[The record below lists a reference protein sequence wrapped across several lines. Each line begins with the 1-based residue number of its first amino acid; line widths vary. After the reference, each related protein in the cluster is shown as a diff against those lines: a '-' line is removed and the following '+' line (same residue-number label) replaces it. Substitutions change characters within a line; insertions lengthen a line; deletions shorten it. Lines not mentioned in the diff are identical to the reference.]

1 MKPSGARAFAYARA
15 RAWKSRLLT
24 RDELLPL
31 LAVADAERIRR
42 SIEPPFAK
50 LMRLYHLWQTPL
62 TQAMLRLHE
71 IENVKLLWRATSRG
85 KPFDSKLWIPL
96 GSLATVRNERAF
108 TLRDLV
114 DSLAKTPYAK
124 IANDVL
130 RASRDDI
137 AAAELAFDRWASR
150 SLLDEA
156 RKLPRREQLARQLI
170 EALVAKRDA
179 RQPLDL
185 ALLCRRAFRG
195 DPFALAPV
203 IALILLTEAEVRA
216 VRGLIERQG
225 DTALDPAFAR
235 AAAGSQLA

>member
-1 MKPSGARAFAYARA
+1 MRPSGSSAFGYARA

-24 RDELLPL
+24 RDEVLPL
-31 LAVADAERIRR
+31 LALTDSERIRR

-50 LMRLYHLWQTPL
+50 LMRIYQRWPMPL
-62 TQAMLRLHE
+62 TRAMLRLHE
-71 IENVKLLWRATSRG
+71 IENVKLLWRATARG
-85 KPFDSKLWIPL
+85 KHADPRLWIPL

-114 DSLAKTPYAK
+114 DAVAKTPYAK

-150 SLLDEA
+150 QLLDEA
-156 RKLPRREQLARQLI
+156 RKLPRRESLARQLI
-170 EALVAKRDA
+170 EAFVAKRDA

-185 ALLCRRAFRG
+185 TRLCRRAFRG
-195 DPFALAPV
+195 DPFTLAPV

-225 DTALDPAFAR
+225 DTALDAAFAR